1 MGRKLNALEEI
12 QASNAM
18 QEASRAKCAQQGLLE
33 RIAGTLGVT
42 AAQLS
47 EPSPVSGGGQA
58 AVEIARQDS
67 FALVQQCRELVR
79 AFLEIQDPQDR
90 LRCLEIVRA
99 AADTKSAG
107 SAR

>member
-12 QASNAM
+12 QASNAE
-18 QEASRAKCAQQGLLE
+18 QEARRAKSAQQGLLE

-47 EPSPVSGGGQA
+47 EPSPVSGSGQA
-58 AVEIARQDS
+58 ALDIMRQDS
-67 FALVQQCRELVR
+67 FALAQQCRELVK
-79 AFLEIQDPQDR
+79 AFLEIPDPQDR

-99 AADTKSAG
+99 AAGSKS
-107 SAR
+107 SRSIR